1 MKPCTV
7 TLHPATEGN
16 TTKNSTGKSVAKE
29 GFALVSTDNRL
40 LGVISTSE
48 LSSYLASCSQEDLTA
63 LALRSVVIDAQK
75 TARTMTAGTSKDMY
89 TVASGVNVVTKATTA
104 ISKMSATQKA
114 EVLKALQ
121 AELSVE

>member
-40 LGVISTSE
+40 LGVISTTE
-48 LSSYLASCSQEDLTA
+48 LSTYLTNCSQEDLTT

-75 TARTMTAGTSKDMY
+75 TARTMTVNSSKDMY
-89 TVASGVNVVTKATTA
+89 TVASGATTVTKATTA
-104 ISKMSATQKA
+104 INKMTANQKA
-114 EVLKALQ
+114 ELLKALQ